1 MLKIRKVLVE
11 HVKSSNLLISS
22 YLIFERNSI
31 WWHFQGQF
39 FWKYQKIQRI
49 AILWWFYHENTVIW
63 IFFNGN
69 FLSKNNA
76 WFLSVEFHPIFNSWF
91 PYKTVNFH
99 EIFDSTEIRL
109 DGNLAKFKRNLSEFF
124 LNFEPQK
131 FNLCD
136 SVSKKVRISYTFFRI
151 LTKFSWNLWISLK
164 LDQFWKLW
172 IK

>member
-1 MLKIRKVLVE
+1 MRGTVFRDISRANFLKIIKNIKKFKEL
-11 HVKSSNLLISS
+11 
-22 YLIFERNSI
+22 
-31 WWHFQGQF
+31 QF
-39 FWKYQKIQRI
+39 YDDFATKIP
-49 AILWWFYHENTVIW
+49 LFGN
-63 IFFNGN
+63 FFSGN

-124 LNFEPQK
+124 LHFEPQK